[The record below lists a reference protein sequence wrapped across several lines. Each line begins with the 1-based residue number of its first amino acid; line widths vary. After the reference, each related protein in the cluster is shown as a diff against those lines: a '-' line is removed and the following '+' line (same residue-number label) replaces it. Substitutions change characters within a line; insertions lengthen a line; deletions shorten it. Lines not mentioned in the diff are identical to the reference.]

1 MKNLP
6 YFLGIFVLL
15 TNAGDLF
22 TTLIGL
28 SLGAVELNPLL
39 AQVGFN
45 LFFLTKIILPTIFI
59 ISCLAIAETK
69 RKNLVLS
76 ARVALGVIGFAFLY
90 CVVNNIIVLSHI
102 I

>member
-28 SLGAVELNPLL
+28 SLGAVELNPLM
-39 AQVGFN
+39 AQIGVTP
-45 LFFLTKIILPTIFI
+45 FFLKKIFFPTIAVI
-59 ISCLAIAETK
+59 IALVVVERADK
-69 RKNLVLS
+69 VKNRRNKKKS
-76 ARVALGVIGFAFLY
+76 
-90 CVVNNIIVLSHI
+90 
-102 I
+102 

>member
-1 MKNLP
+1 MKSLT
-6 YFLGIFVLL
+6 YFLGIFAFA
-15 TNAGDLF
+15 TNVGDLI
-22 TTLIGL
+22 TTLIAL
-28 SLGAVELNPLL
+28 PLGATELNPLL

-90 CVVNNIIVLSHI
+90 CVVNNIIVISHI